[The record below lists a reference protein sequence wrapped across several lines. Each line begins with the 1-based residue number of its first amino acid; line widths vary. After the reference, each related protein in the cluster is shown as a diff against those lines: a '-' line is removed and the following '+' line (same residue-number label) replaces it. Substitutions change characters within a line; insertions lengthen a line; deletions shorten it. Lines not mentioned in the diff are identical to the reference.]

1 MNTSL
6 VLEKLF
12 SRSSFYDIACF
23 SILTSGPQVS
33 VAIFSEGLLL
43 MLLLLIVDPFVDV
56 SHVLEDFFS
65 RFKIPPIF

>member
-6 VLEKLF
+6 VLEKPF

-43 MLLLLIVDPFVDV
+43 MLLLLIVDPLCGCF
-56 SHVLEDFFS
+56 SCFGGFFQ
-65 RFKIPPIF
+65 